1 MATEERSL
9 ATEETPLRSDEEDE
23 SFTKPSASDPTQQ
36 RWPWLC
42 LCALLGVIVVFFQR
56 GGSTTML
63 NAEETGCGGFS
74 SLAAPPLVRRTLAP
88 PVRNVLVTG
97 GAGFIGS
104 HFALML
110 LDAGGYN
117 VTVVDDLSRGSI
129 ETIIRLQDLAAHA
142 SAPFQFANLDVSRQF
157 EMERLLRSNRIEAV
171 VHFSG
176 NAYVGESMV
185 RPEDYF
191 QNITASTVS
200 LLRAMGTA
208 GVNKLIFSSSC
219 ATFGAPRSFPITEQ
233 TPQRPSNPYG
243 TAKLQAE
250 QAIIAFANAQ
260 QRQGAPFSAALLRYF
275 NVIGADP
282 RGRMGP
288 HLRHKANQ
296 QFPRIVDAAYDVA
309 LGQRKQLTVTGSTLK
324 TKDGSAERD
333 YIHVS
338 LFTAHQFESF
348 RCTPPIREL
357 LMPRERERERADSL
371 EMIER
376 DDEFEMIN

>member
-260 QRQGAPFSAALLRYF
+260 QRQGAPFSAALLRCF
-275 NVIGADP
+275 
-282 RGRMGP
+282 
-288 HLRHKANQ
+288 H
-296 QFPRIVDAAYDVA
+296 A
-309 LGQRKQLTVTGSTLK
+309 LPPPYPPATPL
-324 TKDGSAERD
+324 
-333 YIHVS
+333 
-338 LFTAHQFESF
+338 
-348 RCTPPIREL
+348 TPPLPPSTPPLPPSTPPPEVL
-357 LMPRERERERADSL
+357 
-371 EMIER
+371 
-376 DDEFEMIN
+376 

>member
-74 SLAAPPLVRRTLAP
+74 SLAAPPLVRRALAP

-129 ETIIRLQDLAAHA
+129 ETIIRLQGLAAQA

-157 EMERLLRSNRIEAV
+157 EMERL
-171 VHFSG
+171 
-176 NAYVGESMV
+176 
-185 RPEDYF
+185 
-191 QNITASTVS
+191 
-200 LLRAMGTA
+200 
-208 GVNKLIFSSSC
+208 
-219 ATFGAPRSFPITEQ
+219 
-233 TPQRPSNPYG
+233 
-243 TAKLQAE
+243 
-250 QAIIAFANAQ
+250 
-260 QRQGAPFSAALLRYF
+260 
-275 NVIGADP
+275 
-282 RGRMGP
+282 
-288 HLRHKANQ
+288 
-296 QFPRIVDAAYDVA
+296 
-309 LGQRKQLTVTGSTLK
+309 
-324 TKDGSAERD
+324 
-333 YIHVS
+333 
-338 LFTAHQFESF
+338 
-348 RCTPPIREL
+348 
-357 LMPRERERERADSL
+357 
-371 EMIER
+371 
-376 DDEFEMIN
+376 